1 MTSSSNNQGRALT
14 AESLQTLKS
23 LNGILRVPQVLA
35 ASGGI
40 SQSTLYAYA
49 ASGLY
54 PKPIKI
60 GKRASGIP
68 AAEVAAM
75 NAARIAGKTDEEI
88 RELVRKLME
97 ARATLIA

>member
-1 MTSSSNNQGRALT
+1 MTSSSNNRGRALT
-14 AESLQTLKS
+14 AETLQTFKS
-23 LNGILRVPQVLA
+23 LNSILRLPQVLA

-40 SQSTLYAYA
+40 SQSSLYAYA

-75 NAARIAGKTDEEI
+75 NAARIAGKSDDDI
-88 RELVRKLME
+88 RALVRKLM
-97 ARATLIA
+97 ADRATLAA